1 MVNKMKKQKSYEK
14 IKIGFILLLM
24 LLASSNLS
32 LFSQT
37 KNVGIG
43 TDNPNASALLDLD
56 VSDVGFTTKL
66 GLLIP
71 RMNEAQKNA
80 IPTPATGLIIYQ
92 TDGTV
97 GFYYFDGSSWLRI
110 VSSSTENV
118 SFDKISSG
126 TNTIGNLI
134 IGNNASLTSTGTG
147 YIAANRFIGSG
158 STSDAV
164 DLATDEVAGTLPL
177 LKGGTNLTSTPANGQ
192 LLIGNGTNY
201 TLNTLTPG
209 TGINVNNSAG
219 NIEISAN
226 SGAISHNALSNLQLA
241 ATGITYGHIN
251 DQPQTIAG
259 AKTFSSNI
267 TAPTFTSTVPTGTS
281 PFTIASN
288 TLVANLNADL
298 LDGNDASAF
307 ASSSHTHTGV
317 YEPVITEGT
326 ASQYWR
332 GDKTWVNFPTSLAP
346 SGAASQ
352 DLSGT
357 YPGPTVAKIRGSL
370 VSETAP
376 TNNQILKWNGTAW
389 TPSADENTTYT
400 AGTGLT
406 LTGNEF
412 SANNTTALWNAN
424 KLQGKNLST
433 TSPTDEQVLRWNNT
447 ANEWQP
453 TTIASGGTVTS
464 VGLTMPT
471 QFTVSNTPIT
481 GSGVITVALAN
492 QDANTIFAAPD
503 GSSGVPTFRA
513 LSASDIPALSA
524 DKLTSGTLTVVIGGT
539 GAATLTGML
548 KGDGTNAFTG
558 VTAGSRH
565 LAFWSDANTI
575 AGNDSLKWAE
585 GTFSITGDL
594 TVSGEI
600 DPKSLTLIPQTTAPT
615 AAEGKIYYNQTDH
628 GLKVYN
634 GTSWVA
640 LGSGGGSG
648 TELPAGSENQTLRHN
663 GTDWEASDV
672 LMNNGTKIGIG
683 TNNPDSTLQ
692 VVGTAYFTSNTRIG
706 ENLLV
711 DGSLSYTPLTAN
723 SSPINPAGKTYIKV
737 DLTGTFTLSNGT
749 TVGQVIIL
757 QVISTGVSADLY
769 ESVNCKI
776 TGDWKGNQYDTIQLI
791 WDGDAWVE
799 IGRSLN

>member
-56 VSDVGFTTKL
+56 VSNNTEFPTKK

-71 RMNEAQKNA
+71 RVTEAQKNA
-80 IPTPATGLIIYQ
+80 ISDPANGLIIYQ
-92 TDGTV
+92 TDGTF
-97 GFYYFDGSSWLRI
+97 GFYYYDGSSWVKLTTA
-110 VSSSTENV
+110 TEANQYLPLAGG
-118 SFDKISSG
+118 SMTG
-126 TNTIGNLI
+126 TINMQNNTILN
-134 IGNNASLTSTGTG
+134 IGNAGTDFTTSGG
-147 YIAANRFIGSG
+147 LNLA
-158 STSDAV
+158 DAV
-164 DLATDEVAGTLPL
+164 SATR
-177 LKGGTNLTSTPANGQ
+177 
-192 LLIGNGTNY
+192 
-201 TLNTLTPG
+201 
-209 TGINVNNSAG
+209 
-219 NIEISAN
+219 
-226 SGAISHNALSNLQLA
+226 
-241 ATGITYGHIN
+241 
-251 DQPQTIAG
+251 
-259 AKTFSSNI
+259 
-267 TAPTFTSTVPTGTS
+267 FTSTVPTGTS

-357 YPGPTVAKIRGSL
+357 YPGPTVAKIQGSS
-370 VSETAP
+370 VSATAP
-376 TNNQILKWNGTAW
+376 INNQILKWNGTAW
-389 TPSADENTTYT
+389 TPLADENTTYT
-400 AGTGLT
+400 AGTGLS
-406 LTGNEF
+406 LSVGNQF

-424 KLQGKNLST
+424 QLQGKSISST
-433 TSPTDEQVLRWNNT
+433 APTASQLLQFNGT
-447 ANEWQP
+447 EWAP
-453 TTIASGGTVTS
+453 ATIASGGTVTS

-471 QFTVSNTPIT
+471 QFSVSNSPIT
-481 GSGVITVALAN
+481 GSGNITVALAN
-492 QDANTIFAAPD
+492 QNANTIFAAPD
-503 GSSGVPTFRA
+503 GSTGVPTFRA
-513 LSASDIPALSA
+513 LLASDIPALSA
-524 DKLTSGTLTVVIGGT
+524 DKLTSGTLPVAIGGT

-558 VTAGSRH
+558 VTATAGQ
-565 LAFWSDANTI
+565 LTYWSDANTI
-575 AGNDSLKWAE
+575 AGNSSITWSSNTL
-585 GTFSITGDL
+585 TITGDL
-594 TVSGEI
+594 QVTGEI
-600 DPKSLTLIPQTTAPT
+600 DPISLTLIPQTTAPT
-615 AAEGKIYYNQTDH
+615 AAEGKIYYNQDDH

-634 GTSWVA
+634 GTEWVA
-640 LGSGGGSG
+640 LGSGGGG
-648 TELPAGSENQTLRHN
+648 AELPAGSENQTLRHN

-692 VVGTAYFTSNTRIG
+692 VVGTAYITSNTHIG

-757 QVISTGVSADLY
+757 QVISSGDSAVLNDGG
-769 ESVNCKI
+769 NCKI
-776 TGDWKGNQYDTIQLI
+776 TGNWSGSTDDIIQLI
-791 WDGDAWVE
+791 WDGTAWVE
-799 IGRSLN
+799 ISRSNN

>member
-32 LFSQT
+32 VLSQT

-56 VSDVGFTTKL
+56 VSNNTEFPTKK

-71 RMNEAQKNA
+71 RVTEAQKNA
-80 IPTPATGLIIYQ
+80 ISDPANGLIIYQ
-92 TDGTV
+92 TDGTF
-97 GFYYFDGSSWLRI
+97 GFYYYDGSSWVKLTTA
-110 VSSSTENV
+110 TEANQYLPLAGG
-118 SFDKISSG
+118 SMTG
-126 TNTIGNLI
+126 TINMQNNTILN
-134 IGNNASLTSTGTG
+134 IGNAGTDFTTSGG
-147 YIAANRFIGSG
+147 LNLA
-158 STSDAV
+158 DAV
-164 DLATDEVAGTLPL
+164 SATR
-177 LKGGTNLTSTPANGQ
+177 
-192 LLIGNGTNY
+192 
-201 TLNTLTPG
+201 
-209 TGINVNNSAG
+209 
-219 NIEISAN
+219 
-226 SGAISHNALSNLQLA
+226 
-241 ATGITYGHIN
+241 
-251 DQPQTIAG
+251 
-259 AKTFSSNI
+259 
-267 TAPTFTSTVPTGTS
+267 FTSTVPTGTS

-357 YPGPTVAKIRGSL
+357 YPGPTVAKIQGSS
-370 VSETAP
+370 VSATAP
-376 TNNQILKWNGTAW
+376 INNQILKWNGTAW

-524 DKLTSGTLTVVIGGT
+524 DKLTSGTLPVVRGGT
-539 GAATLTGML
+539 GADTLTGML

-594 TVSGEI
+594 QVTGEI
-600 DPKSLTLIPQTTAPT
+600 DPISLTLIPQTTAPT
-615 AAEGKIYYNQTDH
+615 AAEGKIYYNQDDH

-634 GTSWVA
+634 GTTWVT
-640 LGSGGGSG
+640 LGSGGSG
-648 TELPAGSENQTLRHN
+648 GGLPAGSANQTLRHN

-723 SSPINPAGKTYIKV
+723 STPINPAGKTYIKV
-737 DLTGTFTLSNGT
+737 DLTGTFTLSDGT
-749 TVGQVIIL
+749 LVGQVIIL
-757 QVISTGVSADLY
+757 QVVSTGTTADLN
-769 ESVNCKI
+769 EGGNCKI
-776 TGDWKGNQYDTIQLI
+776 TGNWSGSTDDIIQLI
-791 WDGDAWVE
+791 WDGSAWVE
-799 IGRSLN
+799 VSRSNN